1 MAGDRDTLRRDQ
13 RSDADARRHVQA
25 SGADIQDAGD
35 GVPRY
40 DDAGE
45 NEGDWVGH
53 LVALAHDTG
62 SPVAAMQQGGESPP
76 PTAETGGN
84 CLFLTR
90 RATPAPQGHAEPGP
104 RELAL

>member
-1 MAGDRDTLRRDQ
+1 MRFDLRHHPRSAAVLLRSMAGDRDTLRRDQ

-45 NEGDWVGH
+45 NEGI
-53 LVALAHDTG
+53 G
-62 SPVAAMQQGGESPP
+62 SAIWWRSP
-76 PTAETGGN
+76 ASCAG
-84 CLFLTR
+84 R
-90 RATPAPQGHAEPGP
+90 
-104 RELAL
+104 